1 MYFKY
6 PRTPHLPWSDSV
18 TDDDRTL
25 DSIEHFIG
33 KEIVVTIKKDG
44 ENSNLYNDYF
54 HARSIDGNHHP
65 SRDWL
70 KNFWST
76 IKHEIPNGWRICGEN
91 LFAKH
96 SIYYE
101 NLESYFLM
109 FSIWNEQ
116 NFCLS
121 WKDTEEWAELLNIKT
136 VPVIYKGV
144 FDEKQIRSI
153 WQELID
159 EEGYVLRLAE
169 GFRFNDFDKSIAKF
183 VRKNHVQTSEHWST
197 EKIIQNKLK
206 NS

>member
-33 KEIVVTIKKDG
+33 KEVVISLKKDG
-44 ENSNLYNDYF
+44 ENSSLYNDYF

-121 WKDTEEWAELLNIKT
+121 WKDTEEWADLLNIKT